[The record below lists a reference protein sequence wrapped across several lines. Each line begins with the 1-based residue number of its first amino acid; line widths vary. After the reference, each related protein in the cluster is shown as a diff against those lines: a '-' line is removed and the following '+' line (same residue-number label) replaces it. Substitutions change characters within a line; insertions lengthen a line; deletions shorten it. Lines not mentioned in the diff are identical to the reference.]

1 MFEKHSL
8 IKSDPATTFKNEKL
22 STSKNLQST
31 NNFSN
36 NSEINVKTTVY
47 NDSSSV
53 KSVYNIITPSQTIS
67 CASLKNDANE
77 KINDLKNLMP
87 EKIVQNMLIPPLITS
102 NSSLP
107 TKKASEDN
115 TQKDVIKTDNLVID
129 KKVHKLKFL
138 KNLCVSG
145 ISEIP
150 TSKPPPCI
158 CEYCVYTDNLPVEQS
173 VAINSVPPING
184 LLYTKQYYTNI
195 NSKVYASNTTLS

>member
-8 IKSDPATTFKNEKL
+8 IKSDPATNFKNEKL

-36 NSEINVKTTVY
+36 NSQINVKTAVY
-47 NDSSSV
+47 NDSPSV

-77 KINDLKNLMP
+77 KINDLKKPMP
-87 EKIVQNMLIPPLITS
+87 EKIIQNMLIPPLITS

-129 KKVHKLKFL
+129 KKVHKLQFL

-150 TSKPPPCI
+150 SSKPPPCI

-173 VAINSVPPING
+173 VAINSFPPING
-184 LLYTKQYYTNI
+184 LLYTKQYYPNI